1 MSTADPASLIQ
12 DQSTPQS
19 APETVD
25 SAALS
30 LLSLSMAASAAKP
43 VPVSSSSQPEK
54 SDSLLFGNGSVD
66 SVNSSVGGGS
76 YSGSNGG
83 VSMGNGSYKHH
94 RRLSSTGQ
102 TRRRLSDAR
111 DAAARPS
118 PASAAALSLSTLSL
132 SSPPHSHVS
141 LPSTSLTAASNTL
154 ASGSSA
160 PVNGIPIA
168 TNVASQYSG
177 QDGLSVSTSSVSS
190 SAPLANGLPAS
201 VDGYKPSL
209 PGAVKPIAI
218 SKNGKKRGMD
228 HKCVS
233 SPFLSDQAPMGAH
246 ATLARIL
253 QVQLLEAAAILSHFS
268 QDSATGT
275 SLPEDRSLWPSF
287 LSGGT
292 LPLPEG
298 ASYQPPS
305 SVSGGSI
312 PARPSSSSVP
322 ATSLMRSMSS
332 PANNPD
338 LTSRA
343 MSSGP
348 RLHDY
353 SVSPSDVTQVRP
365 GLIVANGTAR
375 SSPAPS
381 HTPPI
386 PVPRDSSTGVEVS
399 GYGFGYGNRPS
410 GKSRSFRAESVEHGI
425 SPYSRRS
432 KSGGA
437 VQLSSSY
444 GTGTSVSIP
453 RSSLRSGSVM
463 SSDRRSSSGSGSGGR
478 SGSSSLEEDE
488 EIEDEEEY
496 LGREG
501 DIEVDIEDD
510 SDTKMNVP
518 RYPYEYDIHANVGK
532 VNNMRSMK
540 EEEEDWEMDMEMD

>member
-1 MSTADPASLIQ
+1 MSTADPASLI

-168 TNVASQYSG
+168 TNVA
-177 QDGLSVSTSSVSS
+177 T
-190 SAPLANGLPAS
+190 NGLPAS

-228 HKCVS
+228 HKCESCSKVYRHPSCLIKHRWEHTPHWRES
-233 SPFLSDQAPMGAH
+233 SKYVLSKHQ
-246 ATLARIL
+246 

-305 SVSGGSI
+305 SVSSGSI

-518 RYPYEYDIHANVGK
+518 KYPYEYDIHANVGK